1 MDNNRKEEQS
11 EKKETKKS
19 IRDNFIFPLIIAV
32 ISALLSNHFTAEAVQ
47 KGVVETLS
55 TKLDYIEATDKLDD
69 AIAEIVERDNDAEK
83 QAKEN
88 ESTISET
95 EQENKELQKKL
106 NNMPK
111 VQYNSISIVKNGLK
125 TDENINNGWATIDN
139 RNYYSEDSVNS
150 LLESKVH
157 LDEETNTLF
166 YDITGT
172 SNPKETKVKL
182 ENTKVLYDG
191 AKRTVCDGST
201 PNLFSIGSKTYSTGF
216 ILETTRWDGYG
227 NALFDLENSYS
238 KISFDVGRLN
248 DTNKGDAKLR
258 VYFSKNQND
267 MMSFYKDYELS
278 ADTGLN
284 HIEID
289 LNHYYG
295 MKFEL
300 IFINED
306 TSYGFTNI
314 YLEY

>member
-19 IRDNFIFPLIIAV
+19 IRDNLIFPLIVAIV
-32 ISALLSNHFTAEAVQ
+32 SVLLTHHFTAESVQ

-55 TKLDYIEATDKLDD
+55 TKLDYIEATDKLED

-83 QAKEN
+83 QATEN

-157 LDEETNTLF
+157 LDEETKTLF

-172 SNPKETKVKL
+172 SDPRESKITL
-182 ENTKVLYDG
+182 EDSNTWYDG
-191 AKRTVCDGST
+191 YNCKYYESSNADTFSLGSDSY
-201 PNLFSIGSKTYSTGF
+201 NSGF
-216 ILETTRWDGYG
+216 TLNNHTWEG
-227 NALFDLENSYS
+227 NSYALFHLKGNYS
-238 KISFDVGRLN
+238 KMAFDVGKVAGEEN
-248 DTNKGDAKLR
+248 FDATMR
-258 VYFSKNQND
+258 VYLDNKYSEEYD
-267 MMSFYKDYELS
+267 LS
-278 ADTGLN
+278 ASVAYK
-284 HIEID
+284 HIEI
-289 LNHYYG
+289 
-295 MKFEL
+295 EL
-300 IFINED
+300 KYSDSLKIEVFTDN
-306 TSYGFTNI
+306 TSHTTVYGFSNVI
-314 YLEY
+314 LEY